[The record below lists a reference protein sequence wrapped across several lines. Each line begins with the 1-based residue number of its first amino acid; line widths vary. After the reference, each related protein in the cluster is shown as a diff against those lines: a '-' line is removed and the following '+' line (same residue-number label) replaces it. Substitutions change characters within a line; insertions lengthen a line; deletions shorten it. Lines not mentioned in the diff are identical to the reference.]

1 LALNREPMRDANQ
14 AVERAAMNKAL
25 PADLYSSFLAISADA
40 VIAIDDEQRIIFFN
54 EGAEKI
60 FGWSA
65 DEVGGKYLAILLP
78 ERYRANHRGHVQ
90 GFGAAHGRARLM
102 GERQE
107 ISGLRKSGEEF
118 PAEASIQ
125 RMVVEGKEI
134 YAAVLRDVSA
144 RYRAEEALHQA
155 IRARDDMMGIVSHD
169 LRNPASAVK
178 MLARSIQAEARE
190 RSDIPADVV
199 ERVEI
204 MQQAAAQIDALIQDL
219 LDVTRLEAGR
229 LTVARRNVAPAP
241 LVEAALYS
249 MRTLAESSGVELTA
263 SYDDDLPLVYA
274 DPERVTQLLSNLVG
288 NALKFTPAGGRV
300 EVRVQPYGDG
310 ALVSVVDT
318 GEGIPADQLPH
329 VFDRFFQVTSS
340 RMASRHGAGLGLPIA
355 RGIVEA
361 HGGTIWIESAAGR
374 GTTVRFT
381 LPAPVGSDA
390 SAAE

>member
-204 MQQAAAQIDALIQDL
+204 MQQAAVQIDALIQDL

-381 LPAPVGSDA
+381 LPAPVGIDA